1 MTTWT
6 VAGQVVGEAGPGLW
20 VRVKRVLL
28 PNGDEMPLHERQVY
42 FCGGSRSRGCTRRCQ
57 RTCGGSA
64 EPTEMTGVPYPC
76 VSLFPHV
83 TAQGS
88 RGGLDQFP
96 HVAKP
101 ELLVE
106 MLLGRDAVQNV
117 HARLAKLLPA

>member
-1 MTTWT
+1 MVTT
-6 VAGQVVGEAGPGLW
+6 ARLYEA
-20 VRVKRVLL
+20 L
-28 PNGDEMPLHERQVY
+28 PA
-42 FCGGSRSRGCTRRCQ
+42 
-57 RTCGGSA
+57 TCGGSA
-64 EPTEMTGVPYPC
+64 EPTEMTGVPYPW

-83 TAQGS
+83 TARGS

-117 HARLAKLLPA
+117 HARLAKLLPAKL